1 MDEYKQDNMHM
12 FCNIKKKKNMARVQ
26 SLAHQLGLFTER
38 INPQLYVL
46 CLASYVALVVIQTK
60 ASNLPLYGCR

>member
-1 MDEYKQDNMHM
+1 
-12 FCNIKKKKNMARVQ
+12 MARVQ